1 MSLKSWIFIGSI
13 GLVFLFLPS
22 LGLKL
27 WDLLLYAP
35 WGVKS
40 WLFYLGLAGL
50 GFFWVRLRKRKQ
62 TEEGGTEVVDM
73 ETPLMIAKRRLAKGE
88 INLAEYRELKEELE
102 VS

>member
-40 WLFYLGLAGL
+40 WLFYLGLAGGAFL
-50 GFFWVRLRKRKQ
+50 WMRLRKRQQ
-62 TEEGGTEVVDM
+62 TAESELDVVAQED
-73 ETPLMIAKRRLAKGE
+73 PLMIAKRRLARGE
-88 INLAEYRELKEELE
+88 IDLAEYRELKEELE